1 MNSLINSEVNNNM
14 FNDLLSFAKE
24 ILSKANQI
32 KEGLQ
37 ESQAIVFTTAKSYT
51 YVSVGDTPQEICSQ
65 LISDNDTRILKL
77 LTMWKNGQVDLPSL
91 AFRKAILEMNIEN
104 KDTNILLQ
112 GKEGLIVKKLFETTE

>member
-1 MNSLINSEVNNNM
+1 MNSEVNNNM

-24 ILSKANQI
+24 ILSKVNQI

-51 YVSVGDTPQEICSQ
+51 YISVVDTPQEICSQ

-77 LTMWKNGQVDLPSL
+77 LTMWKTGQVDLPSL
-91 AFRKAILEMNIEN
+91 AFRKAILEMNSEN

-112 GKEGLIVKKLFETTE
+112 GKEGFIIKKLSETMK